1 MDAITAVVVDMLRSS
16 PYDSAIIL
24 SGAGTSGR
32 IAFSIARAFNAVLE
46 KHGKPRCI
54 HYLIAGGDAALLKVR
69 EHIRTVHLSCSIVK
83 VPIKIDVA
91 NGVELACSIILILV
105 HAA

>member
-1 MDAITAVVVDMLRSS
+1 VDAITAVVVDMLRSS

-54 HYLIAGGDAALLKVR
+54 HYLIAGGDAALLKVH
-69 EHIRTVHLSCSIVK
+69 EHIRTVHLSCRIVK
-83 VPIKIDVA
+83 VQ
-91 NGVELACSIILILV
+91 
-105 HAA
+105 